1 MNYQEQYKKL
11 ETQVSTVNAQ
21 AIAKLQTVK
30 DELERKKKAEDEI
43 KKTLGISLSEVASEI
58 EKADQEIQD
67 LCQSVEDIL
76 KEIKDDISTI
86 KQ

>member
-30 DELERKKKAEDEI
+30 DELERKKIAEDEI
-43 KKTLGISLSEVASEI
+43 KKTLGISL
-58 EKADQEIQD
+58 
-67 LCQSVEDIL
+67 
-76 KEIKDDISTI
+76 
-86 KQ
+86 